1 MQLNNWRSNHQG
13 NCAQMSR
20 HWEELFFLVAFFL
33 LLLQVAFFYSGISTL
48 AGLHGAIAWFAAL
61 DTFIVSRFAYFTTPL
76 FLPPLL
82 FLLFS
87 GKCNSWKRRYLDL
100 LGVYVVCRLII
111 QFAGLNI
118 LVFDSITPRFLLIT
132 QLLFFLPYSLLVWG
146 WIYWRLDLS
155 ANNRTRRFFRL
166 DFYGDAPRPIDYFVA
181 SFSSVFSAS
190 ISGIKGNYARS
201 RILILLHGF
210 MIYDVMGLTLSRAVS
225 LLQSR

>member
-1 MQLNNWRSNHQG
+1 MAAPNLRGKAFGIRHQL
-13 NCAQMSR
+13 SR
-20 HWEELFFLVAFFL
+20 RWEELFFLSAYML
-33 LLLQVAFFYSGISTL
+33 LLLQVEFFYSDIRSL
-48 AGLHGAIAWFAAL
+48 AGLDGAIAWFAAF
-61 DTFIVSRFAYFTTPL
+61 DTFMVSRAAYVTSPI

-87 GKCNSWKRRYLDL
+87 GGRTAWRRCYLDL

-111 QFAGLNI
+111 QFVGLNV
-118 LVFDSITPRFLLIT
+118 LVFDSVTPRFLLIT

-155 ANNRTRRFFRL
+155 ARDWPRPLFRF
-166 DFYGDAPRPIDYFVA
+166 DCNGEIPRPIDYFVA

-201 RILILLHGF
+201 RILILLHGL

-225 LLQSR
+225 LVQSS

>member
-1 MQLNNWRSNHQG
+1 MELNNWRRNLQG
-13 NCAQMSR
+13 ICAQIPR
-20 HWEELFFLVAFFL
+20 HWEELFFLAAFFL
-33 LLLQVAFFYSGISTL
+33 LLLQVTFFYSDISAL
-48 AGLHGAIAWFAAL
+48 AGLHGAISYFAAF
-61 DTFIVSRFAYFTTPL
+61 DTFIVTRLAYFSAPL
-76 FLPPLL
+76 FLPPFL
-82 FLLFS
+82 FLLLS
-87 GKCNSWKRRYLDL
+87 GKGNPWKRRYFDL
-100 LGVYVVCRLII
+100 LGVYVACRLII
-111 QFAGLNI
+111 QFVGLNI
-118 LVFDSITPRFLLIT
+118 LVFDSTTPRFILIT

-155 ANNRTRRFFRL
+155 AQDRPRRFFRL
-166 DFYGDAPRPIDYFVA
+166 DFYGEAPRPIDYFVA